1 MALTGQIQERKWTYK
16 DIKEVDKMAEQIEF
30 LLRAEKKAELVELL
44 QIIDEMSI
52 EEQKA
57 MLIFAR
63 GAKWAK
69 GIESKTDIIPTI

>member
-1 MALTGQIQERKWTYK
+1 MVLTGQIRERKWTYK

-30 LLRAEKKAELVELL
+30 LLRTEKKAELVELL

-57 MLIFAR
+57 MLLF
-63 GAKWAK
+63 AKWAK
-69 GIESKTDIIPTI
+69 GIKGKTDIIPTI